1 MIIYAAGNICQ
12 ARTKPGITLACRLLF
27 QQPCFR
33 DSFEKHPVSISLTTG
48 ETFRQKTKRMP
59 NLFISVHETLLFLHQ
74 NLIILHILTHSHI
87 TTTVL
92 SFFYLFISLGFPLAQ
107 HTCTHITLH
116 LNKILLH
123 RLCSVLVAAPVGTS

>member
-1 MIIYAAGNICQ
+1 MIIYAAGNICR
-12 ARTKPGITLACRLLF
+12 ARTKPGITLVCGLLF

-74 NLIILHILTHSHI
+74 NLIILHILTHSH
-87 TTTVL
+87 TYL
-92 SFFYLFISLGFPLAQ
+92 SHWAFLWHNTHAHTLLSISTKYYYIASVVFWWQLPLG
-107 HTCTHITLH
+107 LH
-116 LNKILLH
+116 KKLQK
-123 RLCSVLVAAPVGTS
+123 